1 MAIPQIQ
8 SAFNGW
14 ESPITLIKLTSSLV
28 DYQKVSVREEIK
40 FKGVVQPLTPE
51 ALKLKPL
58 ESRSW
63 KWLMIHSK
71 AGAEI
76 FTNDL
81 IEFDGEE
88 FEVKFENDYKLNGF
102 FEYHLVKNYE

>member
-1 MAIPQIQ
+1 MPIPQIQ

-14 ESPITLIKLTSSLV
+14 ESPITMVKLTSSIV
-28 DYQKVSVREEIK
+28 DYEKVSVREEIK

-63 KWLMIHSK
+63 EWLMIHCKDGTAIS
-71 AGAEI
+71 
-76 FTNDL
+76 TNDL
-81 IEFDGEE
+81 IEFEGQE
-88 FEVKFENDYKLNGF
+88 FKVEFRNRYKLNGF